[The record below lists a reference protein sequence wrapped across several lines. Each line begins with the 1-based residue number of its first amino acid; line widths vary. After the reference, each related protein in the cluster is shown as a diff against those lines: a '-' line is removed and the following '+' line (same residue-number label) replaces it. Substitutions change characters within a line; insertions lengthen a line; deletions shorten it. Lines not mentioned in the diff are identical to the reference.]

1 MPLLNPDEYSPEALM
16 ADVPLQRA
24 YQDILIMQLTVL
36 QEGLSMPVANP
47 FLRPSAQVAQ
57 RYTVGA
63 FETLPIIATKFYGVP
78 DQWQA
83 IANVNGL
90 DYPYTVVPGQVLE
103 IPLING

>member
-1 MPLLNPDEYSPEALM
+1 
-16 ADVPLQRA
+16 
-24 YQDILIMQLTVL
+24 
-36 QEGLSMPVANP
+36 
-47 FLRPSAQVAQ
+47 
-57 RYTVGA
+57 
-63 FETLPIIATKFYGVP
+63 LPIIATKFYGVP